1 METSLS
7 DREKK
12 QIPRALSSFLVRVIR
27 PSASSAAHPSHLCL
41 CFFFVFLLSSP
52 GWDYLSPYVIL
63 EPESRHLSYL
73 DGAFKYED
81 RYVLWEE
88 EHRNLAL
95 AAKLQRMKQLGIPL
109 ELANTLATPT
119 TITPDHVFPNSGI
132 RRALKRLYA
141 SGGRPSD
148 AWWKQFE
155 ARPSR
160 RNANERLLKRKEAKT
175 LTEARRN
182 IPDYIR
188 RFEQENNATEVNV
201 GATTVLAQNLFLQAR
216 IEAEKKKPSLLTKQQ
231 QQSAKN
237 LMAVFAQ
244 RNRLAMK
251 KMFLGTRNM
260 WYVDVFRLPHLRAAA
275 VLYFCFLFLFSFST
289 FFSFSP
295 TP

>member
-1 METSLS
+1 MPT
-7 DREKK
+7 
-12 QIPRALSSFLVRVIR
+12 PFALVFIFSFLFFCRSPCAR
-27 PSASSAAHPSHLCL
+27 PCLLCCL
-41 CFFFVFLLSSP
+41 LLS

-109 ELANTLATPT
+109 ELANTLSTPT

-141 SGGRPSD
+141 SGGRPND

-160 RNANERLLKRKEAKT
+160 RNANERLLRRKEAKT

-188 RFEQENNATEVNV
+188 RFEQQNNATEVNV
-201 GATTVLAQNLFLQAR
+201 GATTVLAQNLFLQSR
-216 IEAEKKKPSLLTKQQ
+216 IDAEKKKPSLLTKQQ

-260 WYVDVFRLPHLRAAA
+260 WYVDATA
-275 VLYFCFLFLFSFST
+275 VHSSQDFFLLLLLFPP
-289 FFSFSP
+289 FSP
-295 TP
+295 ASQTNKSVRLMNN